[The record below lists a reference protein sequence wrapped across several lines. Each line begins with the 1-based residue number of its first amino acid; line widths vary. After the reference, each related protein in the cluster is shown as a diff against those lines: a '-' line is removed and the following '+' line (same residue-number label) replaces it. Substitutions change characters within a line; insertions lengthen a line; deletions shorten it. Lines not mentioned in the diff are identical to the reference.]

1 MEGAQMT
8 VHGGDVWQ
16 VASDLGIHAEELL
29 DFSANVNPRG
39 LPPCALARLAHDV
52 TNPQLLRKYPDP
64 SARTLRTALSR
75 QLDVPPESI
84 VIGPGA
90 EALIGPAL
98 RTIGARRALVPIPA
112 FSEYARVCA
121 QQEIEFV
128 PFPLERAECF
138 RISRSSR
145 SSRSCIDRLCE
156 SAAHCDVLFLNNPHN
171 PSGALLESEDVFRVL
186 NAPTA
191 VLLDEAF
198 IDYALHASVTAEA
211 ASRRGLIVLRSL
223 TKFYG
228 CPALRVGYAV
238 ARPDTA
244 REIASLLPT
253 WPVTQIALDAL
264 AVAVGDREYAEASL
278 RENAERRETL
288 RQSLEALGLTVFP
301 SAANY
306 LLVELQPHM
315 KRAAE
320 LRACLI
326 ERHRILIRNCDS
338 YEGLETGRYM
348 RVAVLTDAENI
359 RLIEAL
365 AVELIPS

>member
-1 MEGAQMT
+1 MT
-8 VHGGDVWQ
+8 VHGGDVWN
-16 VASDLGIHAEELL
+16 LGIPAEELL

-39 LPPCALARLAHDV
+39 LPPCALAQLARDV
-52 TNPQLLRKYPDP
+52 TNPQLLRRYPDP

-98 RTIGARRALVPIPA
+98 RAIGARRALVPVPA

-121 QQEIEFV
+121 QQEVEFV
-128 PFPLERAECF
+128 PFPLQRAECF
-138 RISRSSR
+138 RMS
-145 SSRSCIDRLCE
+145 IDRLCE
-156 SAAHCDVLFLNNPHN
+156 CAEHCGVVLLNNPHN
-171 PSGALLESEDVFRVL
+171 PSGALLESKELFRVL
-186 NAPTA
+186 KAP

-198 IDYALHASVTAEA
+198 IDYALHASVTKEA
-211 ASRRGLIVLRSL
+211 ASRQGLIVLRSL

-228 CPALRVGYAV
+228 CPSLRVGYAV
-238 ARPDTA
+238 AHPDTA
-244 REIASLLPT
+244 REIASFLPT
-253 WPVTQIALDAL
+253 WPVTQVALDAL
-264 AVAVGDREYAEASL
+264 AEAVEDREYSEASL
-278 RENAERRETL
+278 LENAARRETL
-288 RQSLEALGLTVFP
+288 RQLLEALGLTVFP

-320 LRACLI
+320 LRTWLI

-338 YEGLETGRYM
+338 YEGLETGRYI

-359 RLIEAL
+359 RLAEAL
-365 AVELIPS
+365 TVELIPS